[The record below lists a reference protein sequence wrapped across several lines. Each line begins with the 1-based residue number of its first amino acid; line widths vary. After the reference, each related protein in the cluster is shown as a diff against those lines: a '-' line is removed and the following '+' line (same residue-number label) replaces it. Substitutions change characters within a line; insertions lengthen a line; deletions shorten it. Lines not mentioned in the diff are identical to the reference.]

1 MLFRLLT
8 LFMLLSLGLA
18 DARLTADDTPS
29 ASSAEQAAS
38 AQTPKP
44 PRWWEKRDKPGIN
57 LLPLFPEVQGTGRTG
72 DKPTA
77 GIHYPHRAHFK
88 IMEQEGDSC
97 LLCHGFGPNTL
108 TDKKQLKSL
117 TTIANEPLRAV
128 CHDCHVDERRGPW
141 RCDLCHD
148 DRTRIWP
155 VDHNYSYIDHH
166 GEAGRRDEA
175 ACRECH
181 LDLSFCTNCHLRRDT
196 AGQGY
201 HPLGYRSLHGL
212 EARIDTLSCG
222 RCHNTPYCDECHRA
236 SR

>member
-1 MLFRLLT
+1 MLRLIMGLMLWMAGLT
-8 LFMLLSLGLA
+8 GLGGMAAEPEVLA
-18 DARLTADDTPS
+18 AQARPA
-29 ASSAEQAAS
+29 AEQALREAGREP
-38 AQTPKP
+38 T
-44 PRWWEKRDKPGIN
+44 WFEKRDKRRDIY
-57 LLPLFPEVQGTGRTG
+57 
-72 DKPTA
+72 
-77 GIHYPHRAHFK
+77 YPHQAHFK
-88 IMEQEGDSC
+88 VMAEEGDSC